1 MKKITLSTKERE
13 SIIQAVEEAETK
25 TSGEI
30 STAVIKESSDYI
42 FYELAFC
49 VAMGLLT
56 ALLLVAFGPAWQQFW
71 FSLHWDMQAWQLQA
85 FSFLMV
91 FLVMGL
97 SFPIA
102 NSPFIDRLIVPR
114 KAMAQQVR
122 EKAYLH
128 FLQSGQTE
136 TEGRCAILLFISLNE
151 RRVEL
156 VADCGINAK
165 IEDSR
170 WQEILNRLV
179 GEIRKN
185 RLSKGLVQAISECG
199 EILQKEF
206 PLKGRK
212 KDQLSN
218 SIQILEV

>member
-1 MKKITLSTKERE
+1 MKKITLSAKERE
-13 SIIQAVEEAETK
+13 AIVQAVEEAEKK

-42 FYELAFC
+42 FYELAFA
-49 VAMGLLT
+49 VGTGLLA
-56 ALLLVAFGPAWQQFW
+56 ALLLVVFGPAWQKFC
-71 FSLHWDMQAWQLQA
+71 FSLRWDMQAWQLQA
-85 FSFLMV
+85 FSFLVV

-97 SFPIA
+97 GFLVA
-102 NSPFIDRLIVPR
+102 NTPFIDRLIVPG

-156 VADCGINAK
+156 VADSGINAK

-179 GEIRKN
+179 GEISRN
-185 RLSKGLVQAISECG
+185 RLSKGLVQAVSECG

-206 PLKGRK
+206 PLKGRR